1 MLYFSVFGLLCGL
14 RLLQDV
20 LPNEGNQDNA
30 SVVGGVDDSDQII
43 SDVVAGV
50 DDGNSDPTDTTDV
63 RANVADPTDIVGTAP
78 PASNPADT
86 PSKVRYK
93 TRAKKKKN
101 C

>member
-1 MLYFSVFGLLCGL
+1 MLCFSVFGLLCGL

-50 DDGNSDPTDTTDV
+50 DDGNSDPTDV
-63 RANVADPTDIVGTAP
+63 RANVAADPTDIVGTAS

-86 PSKVRYK
+86 PIKVRYK